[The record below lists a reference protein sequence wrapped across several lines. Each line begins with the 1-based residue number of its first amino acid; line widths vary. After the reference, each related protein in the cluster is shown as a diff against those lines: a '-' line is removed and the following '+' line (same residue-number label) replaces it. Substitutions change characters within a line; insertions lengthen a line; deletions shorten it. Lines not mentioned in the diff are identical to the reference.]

1 VVSLFDEYGANEPPP
16 MPGVDPSAVPTGTIP
31 LPPPPP
37 PSPSALDDSWAFGGG
52 SGDRG
57 LHLPSLPVRRR
68 RRGRPK
74 GKILVAAA
82 LVVALA
88 AGAFAFLS
96 LRRSSGQSTALAMS
110 FPTGQTF
117 TYALSMNMDG
127 TIRAGTQSG
136 PLKGTIAETLS
147 WKVESVDA
155 KGVAT
160 VELTAA
166 NISGNFNGQPVANTS
181 AYTSRIQV
189 ARDGRILV
197 GGDLTSTTGGSGFDF
212 PGTDQ
217 FTPVLPDHPVKPGDT
232 WTKSFDQTLPFGGG
246 DLSYTSHNTFV
257 RYEKVSGVK
266 AAVIRSTM
274 SVPLDLTIDLRKL
287 LDTYGQGAPIPKGSH
302 PTIQYG
308 GRVSMDQTAWFDPIG
323 GSLVKTLLVAQFDM
337 QMQFKGFPSKQLP
350 GGGQVAFAGSM
361 TLTLTRQS

>member
-1 VVSLFDEYGANEPPP
+1 
-16 MPGVDPSAVPTGTIP
+16 MAVAFAEDRAGNLWVGFGT
-31 LPPPPP
+31 
-37 PSPSALDDSWAFGGG
+37 D
-52 SGDRG
+52 
-57 LHLPSLPVRRR
+57 
-68 RRGRPK
+68 
-74 GKILVAAA
+74 
-82 LVVALA
+82 ALA
-88 AGAFAFLS
+88 RFSGGRFTLFTSEQGLPAGEIYDLY
-96 LRRSSGQSTALAMS
+96 L
-110 FPTGQTF
+110 
-117 TYALSMNMDG
+117 DH
-127 TIRAGTQSG
+127 AGR
-136 PLKGTIAETLS
+136 LWIA
-147 WKVESVDA
+147 
-155 KGVAT
+155 
-160 VELTAA
+160 
-166 NISGNFNGQPVANTS
+166 
-181 AYTSRIQV
+181 
-189 ARDGRILV
+189 
-197 GGDLTSTTGGSGFDF
+197 STTGGSGFDF